1 MKATRF
7 IWFIIMI
14 AAGIAIGLYY
24 TWIVHPV
31 ELVDATFYDLRQD
44 YKADYVL
51 MTAEI
56 YNDNPNLFQTMIRL
70 DRLLE
75 ESPEIAVANAIRN
88 ANQLGYSETDIDM
101 LYRLN
106 EAIGGNEIETPD
118 AEDIFIEFDPQTFV
132 NTETAVPTGELSA
145 PTVMPTEDNPFLDQS
160 LSQSTLVPSD
170 EPNPFGEP

>member
-31 ELVDATFYDLRQD
+31 KLVDATFYDLRQD

-88 ANQLGYSETDIDM
+88 ADQLGYSETD
-101 LYRLN
+101 
-106 EAIGGNEIETPD
+106 
-118 AEDIFIEFDPQTFV
+118 
-132 NTETAVPTGELSA
+132 
-145 PTVMPTEDNPFLDQS
+145 
-160 LSQSTLVPSD
+160 
-170 EPNPFGEP
+170 